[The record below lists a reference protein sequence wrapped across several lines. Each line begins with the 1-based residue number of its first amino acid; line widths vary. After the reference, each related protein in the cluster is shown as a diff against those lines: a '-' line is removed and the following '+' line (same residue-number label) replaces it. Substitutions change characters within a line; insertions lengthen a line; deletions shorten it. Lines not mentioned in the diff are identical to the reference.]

1 MCRSIADSAA
11 AICRKRS
18 GKGIRIGVT
27 LDGHEFVQM
36 QESER
41 LRDVSL
47 DMIHRHA
54 KKRGERREG
63 LRERSERKQAR
74 QGRGRW
80 CQSKSTKSI
89 PCIAVHIMHNNPD
102 DDPSSHWFRRE
113 VFESFEASSSR
124 SSKHMRAGDAI
135 YGVSRTVCGE
145 AKST

>member
-54 KKRGERREG
+54 KSKEKVCGNEASENRRDRGGEG
-63 LRERSERKQAR
+63 
-74 QGRGRW
+74 

-102 DDPSSHWFRRE
+102 NDPSSHWFRRE
-113 VFESFEASSSR
+113 VFESFEASPSR

-135 YGVSRTVCGE
+135 YGVSRIVCGE